1 MSTKEKDAVI
11 KYKLENDFLFFT
23 RYFFKQNYNR
33 KFVVSEHHKKIARKL
48 KEVIDGKCKRLIIN
62 IAPRYG
68 KTELAVKAFIAY
80 GFAIN
85 PRSKF
90 LHVSYSQEL
99 AVSNS
104 EDVRDSFILN
114 PEYDRFF
121 NVGLNP
127 SSTAKKKWETKD
139 GGVLYATATGG
150 QVTGFGAGDVDS
162 EEGFFDDY
170 SETNVFS
177 GAICQHTNSSVGLRK
192 NV

>member
-1 MSTKEKDAVI
+1 MTSVKDGI
-11 KYKLENDFLFFT
+11 KKQKLENDFLYFT
-23 RYFFKQNYNR
+23 RYFFKENYNR
-33 KFVVSEHHKKIARKL
+33 KFVVSPHHQKIANKL

-80 GFAIN
+80 GFALN

-99 AVSNS
+99 AVANS
-104 EDVRDSFILN
+104 EEVRDSFILN

-127 SSTAKKKWETKD
+127 SSTAKKKWETKE

-150 QVTGFGAGDVDS
+150 QVTGFGAGDVDN
-162 EEGFFDDY
+162 EEDFLMIM
-170 SETNVFS
+170 SKRLNLAVQLLLMT
-177 GAICQHTNSSVGLRK
+177 L
-192 NV
+192 